1 MKTQVITIEAH
12 DDIIS
17 IRDKMKWSKTSRI
30 LLILP
35 AREKVLKDRLDVL
48 LVLRQ
53 SLSLGAQLALVTRD
67 ADVRYYAKI
76 LGIPV
81 FESARQAQEARW
93 SRPRLTKLS
102 HRPLTKPK
110 EVPNK
115 VPART
120 ESTTRLPQPAR
131 LAFFALGILAV
142 LSIAAT
148 VMPSAEL
155 TLTPRNQT
163 QEMVIAFQASPTV
176 HQVRIA
182 GMVPLRKVTVVVE
195 GQDSLTP
202 SGTVS
207 VPRENAKGRLLFTN
221 LTDRTVIVPAGTI
234 VSTPDLLVRFA
245 TGVTDYVPAGPGQTA
260 LISAT
265 ALTPGS
271 RGNLPA
277 DQLRVIE
284 GALGASLTVT
294 NPQPTE
300 GGSDV
305 PVPAPT
311 PLDRTRL
318 SHKLLQSLQQ
328 TAVEEIQAQLPAEDS
343 LLTPKPDLVQILE
356 KTFEPAD
363 DQPTNELILTLRA
376 EYEAQYVAMDDLRQL
391 ANAILDANLPQG
403 YLPLPQTLHIEYL
416 GDLKVGEDG
425 IYRGNMRFSRTIQA
439 EIPRSQVVHWV
450 LGLTPEQAKALLAEQ
465 LPLLEPA
472 RIVLKPSWL
481 PRLPFLPMRI
491 HVNTP

>member
-35 AREKVLKDRLDVL
+35 AREKVLKDRLDML

-67 ADVRYYAKI
+67 PDIRYHAKV

-81 FESARQAQEARW
+81 FENAPQAQEARW
-93 SRPRLTKLS
+93 SRPRLPKLS
-102 HRPLTKPK
+102 RRSSTKPQ
-110 EVPNK
+110 EVFNQ
-115 VPART
+115 VPARPK
-120 ESTTRLPQPAR
+120 STIRLPQPAR

-142 LSIAAT
+142 LSIAAA
-148 VMPSAEL
+148 VMPSAEV

-163 QEMVIAFQASPTV
+163 QEMVIPVQASPTIDR
-176 HQVRIA
+176 VRIA
-182 GMVPLRKVTVVVE
+182 GMVPLRKVSVVVE

-202 SGTVS
+202 TGTVN
-207 VPRENAKGRLLFTN
+207 VPRENAKGKLLFTN
-221 LTDRTVIVPAGTI
+221 LTDRTVIVPAGTM

-265 ALTPGS
+265 AVTPGS

-284 GALGASLTVT
+284 GTLAASLTVT
-294 NPQPTE
+294 NPQPSE

-328 TAVEEIQAQLPAEDS
+328 TAVEEIKAQLSAEDL
-343 LLTPKPDLVQILE
+343 LLTPKPVLVQTLE
-356 KTFEPAD
+356 KTFEPEE
-363 DQPTNELILTLRA
+363 DQPTHELILTLRA
-376 EYEAQYVAMDDLRQL
+376 EYEGQYIAMDDLRQL

-403 YLPLPQTLHIEYL
+403 YLPLAQTLHIEYI
-416 GDLKVGEDG
+416 GDLKAGEDG
-425 IYRGNMRFSRTIQA
+425 IYRGNMRFSRTIQP
-439 EIPRSQVVHWV
+439 EIPRSQIVHWV
-450 LGLTPEQAKALLAEQ
+450 VGLAPEQAEVFLAEK

-472 RIVLKPSWL
+472 RIALKPSWL
-481 PRLPFLPMRI
+481 PRLPLLPMRI
-491 HVNTP
+491 HLNAP